1 MSAAPNEA
9 LPDIREAERY
19 LGYGKN
25 QPGDDERR
33 MISECFSAV
42 SAAVSYRCVYTMTD
56 VSRPRDGV
64 LDLGFGN
71 IESASL
77 YRHMSGCGRAL
88 LFAATAGRGLDMLIT
103 SLSSASPAKGVI
115 ADALGSSAVEKWCD
129 LIEKRLLDGVPH
141 VFRFSAGYGDF
152 DISWQKNILEYLSA
166 NIKAGIYTTDAL
178 MMLPTKSVT
187 AIVGIKTE

>member
-1 MSAAPNEA
+1 
-9 LPDIREAERY
+9 
-19 LGYGKN
+19 
-25 QPGDDERR
+25 
-33 MISECFSAV
+33 
-42 SAAVSYRCVYTMTD
+42 
-56 VSRPRDGV
+56 
-64 LDLGFGN
+64 
-71 IESASL
+71 
-77 YRHMSGCGRAL
+77 
-88 LFAATAGRGLDMLIT
+88 MLIT
-103 SLSSASPAKGVI
+103 SLSSVSPAKGVI